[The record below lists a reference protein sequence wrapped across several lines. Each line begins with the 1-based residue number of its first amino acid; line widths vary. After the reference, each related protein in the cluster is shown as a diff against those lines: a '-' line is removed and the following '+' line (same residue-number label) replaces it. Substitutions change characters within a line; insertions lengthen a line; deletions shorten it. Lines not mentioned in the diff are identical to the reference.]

1 MKTAGLTLLVVV
13 APGLGFAFW
22 PAPPA
27 AHACGITAGGTVG
40 ITGCSL
46 AEHEE
51 ATRRKWHLGSSY
63 SFSSTALLFEGNQRF
78 VQERHASLLT
88 LEARPSRRTAVLGG
102 VGAFLGGSLRT
113 DTEQFDFDPG
123 VVAVLGG
130 GWRALDLGR
139 SGPFL
144 LLTGQLSY
152 AWTRN
157 LGAAYNAFDLR
168 VGAIAATTLWRM
180 LTPYLLARAFGG
192 PVYWRLRGESIAGT
206 DAHHYQLGA
215 GLTLL
220 LKRRVDLFAEAV
232 PLGERGLVA
241 GAGLAF

>member
-1 MKTAGLTLLVVV
+1 MKTAGVTLLVVL
-13 APGLGFAFW
+13 ASSFW
-22 PAPPA
+22 PSPPPA
-27 AHACGITAGGTVG
+27 RACGITAGGAVG

-51 ATRRKWHLGSSY
+51 ATRRKWRLGSAY
-63 SFSSTALLFEGNQRF
+63 SFSSTSLIFEGEHTF
-78 VQERHASLLT
+78 LQERHTSLLT
-88 LEARPSRRTAVLGG
+88 LEARPTRRSAVLAGL
-102 VGAFLGGSLRT
+102 GAFLGGSLRT
-113 DTEQFDFDPG
+113 EMEQFDFDPG

-139 SGPFL
+139 TGPFL
-144 LLTGQLSY
+144 LLTAQLSY

-157 LGAAYNAFDLR
+157 LDAAYNAFDAR
-168 VGAIAATTLWRM
+168 VGAIAAATFWQA

-192 PVYWRLRGESIAGT
+192 PVYWRLRGEAIAGT
-206 DAHHYQLGA
+206 DTHHYQLGA

-241 GAGLAF
+241 GAGLSF